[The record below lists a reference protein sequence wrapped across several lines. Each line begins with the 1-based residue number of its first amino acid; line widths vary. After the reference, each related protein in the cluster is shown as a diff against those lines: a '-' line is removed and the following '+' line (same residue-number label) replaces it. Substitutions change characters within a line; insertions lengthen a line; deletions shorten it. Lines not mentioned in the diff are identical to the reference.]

1 MNLYDYIEM
10 IEETAG
16 SVAAKEELEAY
27 YCMKSF
33 YSEERFLE
41 WCRARGIICNQNV
54 T

>member
-16 SVAAKEELEAY
+16 SIAAIEELGEY
-27 YCMKSF
+27 YFIKNL